1 MGLRKKTSGKKK
13 RFRYEKHQKKWRQ
26 HTFHSTFPVGFSA
39 FGSSS
44 PLITP
49 RATVAPSAKRP
60 TEMMPQKPD
69 ARVVKPTDRLAAL
82 LKELA
87 SLVEDHD
94 NARALKKI
102 LAKYQNKDGAAVA
115 VGAGAGAGE
124 DNNNS
129 DFWDVSNS
137 IDDLEEE
144 EAGAL
149 VVALD
154 DEA

>member
-1 MGLRKKTSGKKK
+1 MIQQLTQATSLRSRQEAELWEARAEVETLNMRLAMAPTS
-13 RFRYEKHQKKWRQ
+13 
-26 HTFHSTFPVGFSA
+26 
-39 FGSSS
+39 
-44 PLITP
+44 
-49 RATVAPSAKRP
+49 
-60 TEMMPQKPD
+60 
-69 ARVVKPTDRLAAL
+69 PTDRLAAL

-94 NARALKKI
+94 DARALKKI